1 MINLFF
7 FKNMNLRVFY
17 STLFYDLYFRTR
29 IYIKR
34 VIKDGYKIM
43 WDTIRLKKNRI
54 RVFRSR

>member
-7 FKNMNLRVFY
+7 FKNMNLCVFY
-17 STLFYDLYFRTR
+17 SALFYDLYFRTR

-34 VIKDGYKIM
+34 VIRDGYKIM

-54 RVFRSR
+54 HVFRSR